1 MSKIQTKISIESSE
15 RLTIKRKRYSIRA
28 WCDDCGKTSIMTL
41 PSEAAFL
48 ACQDV
53 DSIIYLMYANRLH
66 VRRVERK
73 GLFVCLAS
81 LCRQTFDD
89 EIANSESENEFE
101 MIEIDA
107 VANNCDFL
115 LRSNK

>member
-1 MSKIQTKISIESSE
+1 MSKIQTKISIRSRE
-15 RLTIKRKRYSIRA
+15 RVTLKRKRYSMLA
-28 WCDDCGKTSIMTL
+28 WCDTCAKTSIMAL

-66 VRRVERK
+66 VRHVASK

-81 LCRQTFDD
+81 LCSQTFDSKL
-89 EIANSESENEFE
+89 EKTNYNNELLKIDVGNYDYIFE
-101 MIEIDA
+101 E
-107 VANNCDFL
+107 
-115 LRSNK
+115 